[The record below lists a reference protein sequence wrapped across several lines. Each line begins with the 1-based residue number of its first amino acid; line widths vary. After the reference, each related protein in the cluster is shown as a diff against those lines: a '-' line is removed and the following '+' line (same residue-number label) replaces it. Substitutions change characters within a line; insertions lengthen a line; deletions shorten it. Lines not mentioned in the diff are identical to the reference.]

1 MTVKDVSNNEYHV
14 LTELVGE
21 IDVLPAEEVGRRSA
35 ELVLRTL
42 ERLGTG

>member
-1 MTVKDVSNNEYHV
+1 

-35 ELVLRTL
+35 ELVLRTI
-42 ERLGTG
+42 ERMGAS